1 MIDLEEELDL
11 RLKVEVHELEERKNN
26 HRNELMENH
35 TKSFK
40 EMKDYYN

>member
-1 MIDLEEELDL
+1 
-11 RLKVEVHELEERKNN
+11 
-26 HRNELMENH
+26 MENH